1 MRKII
6 LMMSVSVDGFI
17 EGPHRELDWHMVDD
31 ELHTHFNDQL
41 KTMGGFLEGRVTHEL
56 MAQFWPTAD
65 TNPASTRPMIE
76 FARIWRDM
84 PKIVFS
90 RTLERSDWNTT
101 VVREVVAE
109 EIEKLKAQPGGDL
122 ALGGADL
129 AAAFMRYDLIDEY
142 RIYVHPIVIGKGK
155 PLFPRSDARISLR
168 LAETRAFGNGV
179 VLLRYQRPDVG
190 AGKRGTAGS
199 SDRRA

>member
-17 EGPHRELDWHMVDD
+17 AGPNGELDWHLVDD

-41 KTMGGFLEGRVTHEL
+41 RRMSAFLNGRVMYEL

-65 TNPASTRPMIE
+65 ADPASTRPMIE

-90 RTLERSDWNTT
+90 RTLKRAEWNAT
-101 VVREVVAE
+101 VVRDVVQE
-109 EIEKLKAQPGGDL
+109 QIQNLKAQPGGDMVV
-122 ALGGADL
+122 GGADL
-129 AAAFMRYDLIDEY
+129 AATFMRHDLIDEY
-142 RIYVHPIVIGKGK
+142 RLYVHPVIIGQ
-155 PLFPRSDARISLR
+155 PLFRRADARINLR
-168 LAETRAFGNGV
+168 APETRQFGNGV
-179 VLLRYQRPDVG
+179 VLLGYEVLTHS
-190 AGKRGTAGS
+190 KE
-199 SDRRA
+199 